1 MFVFSQLIAVG
12 VPSDGNPLERCKA
25 RAWPEHGRNQCT
37 LPTRKRERRRNIDA
51 AILLSTP
58 SAFHILCLL
67 ITQTLEKHRVN
78 GDRKVWTAAC
88 NQVELRRRNDNGKS
102 RN

>member
-1 MFVFSQLIAVG
+1 MLVFSQLIAVG

-37 LPTRKRERRRNIDA
+37 LPNIDA